1 MHLGFRES
9 EFQTNYFNLRSD
21 TYYDDTDLTKV
32 RGKQPRIAKISKI
45 SLGMSNDKP
54 KRVIKSSSKSLKKKV
69 KPKPK

>member
-21 TYYDDTDLTKV
+21 TYYDDKDLTKV